1 MLVRQIHVF
10 TDTGHDD
17 ASPLLLRLLHHDFA
31 HDAGVVVV
39 EVTDRLICKNEIE
52 RLAEGT
58 HHRYTLLLTERHLPY
73 LGIHLVG
80 DTKHIKP
87 LQDLLATLE
96 TGNLVL
102 DLYILHRRKFREET
116 EFLKEMADV
125 TLAHLYPVFHLIVG
139 GNIIVEHHASAVVVT
154 IAEHIAAESTL
165 SAATLCLDKIKMTFL
180 EGNILLPY
188 LRIKVVALGEDLREN
203 GMKLNLFHFVLLFN
217 VLSFFPLKL
226 GLGGTS
232 DGIARNGGSRGISFF
247 YLFTLLPFYPFTLLP
262 FYL

>member
-1 MLVRQIHVF
+1 MLVRQIHVL
-10 TDTGHDD
+10 TDTGYDD

-58 HHRYTLLLTERHLPY
+58 HHRYALLLTERHLPY

-87 LQDLLATLE
+87 LQNLLAALE

-102 DLYILHRRKFREET
+102 DLYILHRRKLWKET
-116 EFLKEMADV
+116 EFLKEMTDM
-125 TLAHLYPVFHLIVG
+125 TLSHLYPIGNLIIG
-139 GNIIVEHHASAVVVT
+139 GNIIIKHHASAVVVT
-154 IAEHIAAESTL
+154 IAEHVAAESTL
-165 SAATLCLDKIKMTFL
+165 SATTLSLYQIEMTFL

-188 LRIKVVALGEDLREN
+188 LRMQVFTLGENLRKN

-217 VLSFFPLKL
+217 VFSFYFKV
-226 GLGGTS
+226 
-232 DGIARNGGSRGISFF
+232 
-247 YLFTLLPFYPFTLLP
+247 
-262 FYL
+262 

>member
-1 MLVRQIHVF
+1 MLVRQIHVL
-10 TDTGHDD
+10 TDTGYDD

-87 LQDLLATLE
+87 LQDLLAALE

-116 EFLKEMADV
+116 EFLKEMADM
-125 TLAHLYPVFHLIVG
+125 TLSHLYPIGNLIIG
-139 GNIIVEHHASAVVVT
+139 GNIIIKHHTSAVVVT
-154 IAEHIAAESTL
+154 IAEHVAAESTL
-165 SAATLCLDKIKMTFL
+165 SATTLSLYQIEMTFL

-188 LRIKVVALGEDLREN
+188 LRMQVFTLGENLREN
-203 GMKLNLFHFVLLFN
+203 GMKLNLFHF
-217 VLSFFPLKL
+217 
-226 GLGGTS
+226 
-232 DGIARNGGSRGISFF
+232 F
-247 YLFTLLPFYPFTLLP
+247 YV
-262 FYL
+262 